1 MSSITRPCRPANGD
15 GSGAPWCSLCLRA
28 EGDKEDERYV
38 GGDAQGGDGADG
50 GCLDVG
56 RTSQCAGRARVTWHP
71 AGSRRRRPQARVG
84 VRPWWCWRGG
94 EPLSTCISAVAGS
107 GSTGGWGDA
116 AQRGFQLPAAGLV
129 TAARRR

>member
-1 MSSITRPCRPANGD
+1 MVSSITRPCRPANGD

-56 RTSQCAGRARVTWHP
+56 REDISMRGPGAGDVASGGFATTPTAGEGWGAAMVVLAGR
-71 AGSRRRRPQARVG
+71 
-84 VRPWWCWRGG
+84 
-94 EPLSTCISAVAGS
+94 
-107 GSTGGWGDA
+107 
-116 AQRGFQLPAAGLV
+116 
-129 TAARRR
+129 